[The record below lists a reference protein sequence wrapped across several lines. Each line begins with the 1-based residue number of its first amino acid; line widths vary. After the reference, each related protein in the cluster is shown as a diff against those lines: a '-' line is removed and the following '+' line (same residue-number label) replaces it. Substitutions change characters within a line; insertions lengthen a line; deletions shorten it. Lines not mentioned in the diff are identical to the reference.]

1 MTNRMHKLLTNT
13 DFSASHWQD
22 FFDEILTVADASTLE
37 KFIAQSPTI
46 WLCTAIKEW
55 PDLLKQLSAKGMDV
69 AVLAMAPSLEEAKL
83 ALGLGARAYLQA
95 TASTELLNNV
105 KTTLE
110 AGGYWLPND
119 LLLHLVGQFNS
130 LMSNAQSETADS
142 RLAAL
147 TQREQEV
154 CKEVAKGY
162 SNKLIARRLGITE
175 RTVKEHLSHSFSKL
189 GVKDRM
195 HVMLL
200 INGKLGAH

>member
-1 MTNRMHKLLTNT
+1 MHKLLTNT

-83 ALGLGARAYLQA
+83 ALGHGARAYLQA

-130 LMSNAQSETADS
+130 LMSNAQP
-142 RLAAL
+142 
-147 TQREQEV
+147 
-154 CKEVAKGY
+154 
-162 SNKLIARRLGITE
+162 
-175 RTVKEHLSHSFSKL
+175 
-189 GVKDRM
+189 
-195 HVMLL
+195 
-200 INGKLGAH
+200 

>member
-1 MTNRMHKLLTNT
+1 MTNRMHKLLKSR
-13 DFSASHWQD
+13 DFGASHWD
-22 FFDEILTVADASTLE
+22 EFFDQTLTIADASTLE
-37 KFIAQSPTI
+37 KFTAQSPTI

-55 PDLLKQLSAKGMDV
+55 HELVKQLSARGMDV
-69 AVLAMAPSLEEAKL
+69 AVLAMTPSLEEAKL
-83 ALGLGARAYLQA
+83 ALGHGARAYLQA

-105 KTTLE
+105 KATLN

-130 LMSNAQSETADS
+130 LMSNAHRETTDS
-142 RLAAL
+142 RLTSL
-147 TQREQEV
+147 TQREKEV

-195 HVMLL
+195 QVMLL
-200 INGKLGAH
+200 VNGKLGAP